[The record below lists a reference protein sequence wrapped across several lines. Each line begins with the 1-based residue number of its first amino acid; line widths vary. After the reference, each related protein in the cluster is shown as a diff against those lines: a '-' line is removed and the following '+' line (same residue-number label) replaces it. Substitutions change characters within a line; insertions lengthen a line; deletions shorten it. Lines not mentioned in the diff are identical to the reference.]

1 MLHSIKLATVGS
13 LAVKNKVQDG
23 EYEGLRAQL
32 GVVNSSVQDGL
43 RHIEVMQK
51 TYENQIKNTERFY
64 TGLHRVSVYNSYNNT
79 TSGGAL
85 AMTLRQAI
93 DGVHGAVLGRYSE
106 LVNPV
111 GEYNSTVTQVKK
123 YLNDVKNVLGTNGC
137 GKVDV
142 AYRDVV
148 MYSQKVDKLEAT
160 RGQPPSNV
168 QKLMG
173 SVVPQE
179 SPDEKCQ
186 RNVNKLNIAKGRY
199 DALLDEMCQNMRSLL
214 QKQSYM
220 TMLMFQVYTSF
231 TESMCNVTQN
241 TMNPIFD
248 FCNAPQNQQTPQQ
261 SQQGLPQGPPTGA
274 EAGPPRQSFGGVGTP
289 GQSFGG
295 VGTPMPTEHQ
305 KQQQANRFCVSPC
318 APDAPLQPT
327 PPALAPTTPPSYQT
341 PIHEQQWY
349 GGMMP
354 GPQHPLYASNDTTV
368 DPKNVTP

>member
-13 LAVKNKVQDG
+13 LAVKNKAQDG

-32 GVVNSSVQDGL
+32 GVVNGSVQDGL
-43 RHIEVMQK
+43 RHIGVMQK
-51 TYENQIKNTERFY
+51 TYENQVKNSELFY
-64 TGLHRVSVYNSYNNT
+64 TGLHRVSVYNNGYNNT
-79 TSGGAL
+79 ASDGAL
-85 AMTLRQAI
+85 ATTLRQAI
-93 DGVHGAVLGRYSE
+93 DGVRGAMLGQYSE
-106 LVNPV
+106 LMNPV

-137 GKVDV
+137 GKVDM

-199 DALLDEMCQNMRSLL
+199 DALLDQVCQDMRSLL

-220 TMLMFQVYTSF
+220 TMLLFQVYTNF
-231 TESMCNVTQN
+231 TENMSNVTQS
-241 TMNPIFD
+241 TMKPIFD
-248 FCNAPQNQQTPQQ
+248 FCNAQENQQTPQQ
-261 SQQGLPQGPPTGA
+261 SQQGLPQVPSTGA
-274 EAGPPRQSFGGVGTP
+274 EAGPP
-289 GQSFGG
+289 GQPFGG
-295 VGTPMPTEHQ
+295 VGTPMPAEYQNQHG
-305 KQQQANRFCVSPC
+305 AGPYVSPY
-318 APDAPLQPT
+318 ASLEPQP
-327 PPALAPTTPPSYQT
+327 PGLAPTTLPPQQT
-341 PIHEQQWY
+341 SSQEQQWY

-354 GPQHPLYASNDTTV
+354 GPQHPLYPSNDTTV
-368 DPKNVTP
+368 DPTNVTPVDKPNNV